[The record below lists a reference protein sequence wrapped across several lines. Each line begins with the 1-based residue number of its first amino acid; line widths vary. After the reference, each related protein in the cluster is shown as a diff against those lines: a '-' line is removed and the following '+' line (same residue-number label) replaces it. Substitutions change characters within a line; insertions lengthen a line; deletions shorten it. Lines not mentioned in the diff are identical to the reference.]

1 MTSNAIDYF
10 SIRHPL
16 RGMASKISF
25 MVRRNIFDL
34 FMAFMNP
41 APFDRILD
49 VGVTPDQLLPESNFF
64 EQLYPFTN
72 RLTVTSIEDA
82 SFLEIR
88 YPGLSFVQTGTDE
101 LPFDD
106 NSFDI
111 VFCSAVLEHV
121 GSRMN
126 QQHFVNELLRVARRF
141 FIITPNR
148 QFPIEFHTFLPVIH
162 WLPQPYLSR
171 QFDGAGWSRFG
182 CDYMGICNELAGGW
196 TVWVIR
202 DAAASIG
209 MHDTADK
216 AAGFYRD
223 IARDIERGCS
233 AGTVACT
240 RNPTGNMLA
249 PPMKWIDIFRVLKSG
264 VKMIWMT
271 IWLGDLPGT
280 YHHMDGP
287 NNWRIM
293 DSGFW
298 LDKWNTV
305 DQRSFQDIH

>member
-25 MVRRNIFDL
+25 MVRRNMFDL

-162 WLPQPYLSR
+162 WLPQPIHQKILR
-171 QFDGAGWSRFG
+171 QLGLRFWAKT
-182 CDYMGICNELAGGW
+182 DNLNLLTPRSLLALFPDTTNIHLIRLKLAGFPSNLAIWGMKADE
-196 TVWVIR
+196 TVGL
-202 DAAASIG
+202 AE
-209 MHDTADK
+209 K
-216 AAGFYRD
+216 EAGGRSTSSMPD
-223 IARDIERGCS
+223 I
-233 AGTVACT
+233 
-240 RNPTGNMLA
+240 
-249 PPMKWIDIFRVLKSG
+249 
-264 VKMIWMT
+264 
-271 IWLGDLPGT
+271 
-280 YHHMDGP
+280 
-287 NNWRIM
+287 
-293 DSGFW
+293 
-298 LDKWNTV
+298 
-305 DQRSFQDIH
+305 